1 MTRHIQL
8 VHVSKGDAKTH
19 ACDYCDKVFYD
30 RKHLDIHLSV
40 HTGKRDHKCPICNR
54 AFVTIWNIW
63 THMKSKY
70 HATQVK
76 KFPKTDLNDEL
87 EFFAAKY
94 KNFKEF
100 YRMYKTHYTKYHHG
114 IANTYTNLEKINPT
128 WSGVRDPDKKRTDG
142 SEMDGRKKNEEEREV
157 YSDEEDMEDSED
169 SDWEKDLEDFEIELG
184 LREELEEAEILNQS

>member
-40 HTGKRDHKCPICNR
+40 HTGKRDHKCQICNR

-76 KFPKTDLNDEL
+76 KFPKSDLNEEM
-87 EFFAAKY
+87 EFFVVTY

-100 YRMYKTHYTKYHHG
+100 YRMYKKHYTKYHHG

-128 WSGVRDPDKKRTDG
+128 WSGVRDPDKK
-142 SEMDGRKKNEEEREV
+142 SETDGRKENEGEV
-157 YSDEEDMEDSED
+157 YSDEEDIEDSED
-169 SDWEKDLEDFEIELG
+169 SDWEKELEDFEIELG
-184 LREELEEAEILNQS
+184 LREGFEEAKILNES

>member
-40 HTGKRDHKCPICNR
+40 HTGKRDHKCQICNR

-76 KFPKTDLNDEL
+76 KFPKSDLNEEL
-87 EFFAAKY
+87 EFFVATY

-100 YRMYKTHYTKYHHG
+100 YRMYKTHYTKYHNG

-128 WSGVRDPDKKRTDG
+128 WSGVRDPDKK
-142 SEMDGRKKNEEEREV
+142 SETDGRKENEGEV

-169 SDWEKDLEDFEIELG
+169 SDWEKELEDFEIELG
-184 LREELEEAEILNQS
+184 LREGFEEAKINES